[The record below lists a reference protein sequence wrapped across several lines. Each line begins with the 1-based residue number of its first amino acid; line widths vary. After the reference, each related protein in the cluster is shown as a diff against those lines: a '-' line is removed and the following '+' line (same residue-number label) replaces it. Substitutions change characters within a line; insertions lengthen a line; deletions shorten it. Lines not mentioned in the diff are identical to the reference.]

1 MNEDY
6 LKKVWD
12 SIWEE
17 GLTNLQL
24 HKKYYDKLN
33 TELKGGDRFYLK
45 SIRRK
50 IDELEMEVPFADL
63 LTKSMHI
70 NDKSKIKMDA
80 KNYRTEGD
88 GTEWI
93 VERDEDGN
101 TFKRKLGSKEKIY
114 IKNKS
119 R

>member
-1 MNEDY
+1 MKKDY

-17 GLTNLQL
+17 GLTKVQL
-24 HKKYYDKLN
+24 YKKYYDKLN
-33 TELKGGDRFYLK
+33 TELKGNDRFHLK

-50 IDELEMEVPFADL
+50 IDELEMEVPFSDL
-63 LTKSMHI
+63 LTKSMHT
-70 NDKSKIKMDA
+70 NDKSKITMDA

-93 VERDEDGN
+93 VERDGDGN
-101 TFKRKLGSKEKIY
+101 IFKRKLGSKEKIY
-114 IKNKS
+114 IENKS